1 MFGLRPRESAR
12 PGAEPAGGNANRIV
26 SVRFVPRAHHIG
38 FPDIVHGGAL
48 AMVLD
53 EAMVWA
59 ASWSG
64 KRFCLCGEMSI
75 RFRAAAEIEKPL
87 TCSARV
93 DASRARLITTSAE
106 ALEDSGR
113 LIASASGKYVPL
125 SAEQNRAFI
134 QNFIDEPSTAAA
146 ADALR
151 HGIIDLGSKT
161 RPPHFPLS
169 WYSGLR

>member
-1 MFGLRPRESAR
+1 MATLQLPHTAGCLVCGPGNPHGLGLSLQVDAQT
-12 PGAEPAGGNANRIV
+12 GIV

-87 TCSARV
+87 TCSACV

-106 ALEDSGR
+106 ALDDSGR
-113 LIASASGKYVPL
+113 LIASASGKYLPL
-125 SAEQNRAFI
+125 SAEQNRVFI

-146 ADALR
+146 AAALR
-151 HGIIDLGSKT
+151 NGG
-161 RPPHFPLS
+161 
-169 WYSGLR
+169 

>member
-1 MFGLRPRESAR
+1 MAPLQLPHTAGCLVCCPTNPHGLGLSLQVETQT
-12 PGAEPAGGNANRIV
+12 GIV

-59 ASWSG
+59 ATWSG

-93 DASRARLITTSAE
+93 DASQR
-106 ALEDSGR
+106 D
-113 LIASASGKYVPL
+113 
-125 SAEQNRAFI
+125 
-134 QNFIDEPSTAAA
+134 
-146 ADALR
+146 
-151 HGIIDLGSKT
+151 
-161 RPPHFPLS
+161 
-169 WYSGLR
+169 

>member
-1 MFGLRPRESAR
+1 MATLQLPHTAGCLVCGPGNPHGLGLSLQVETQT
-12 PGAEPAGGNANRIV
+12 GIV

-151 HGIIDLGSKT
+151 HGDN
-161 RPPHFPLS
+161 
-169 WYSGLR
+169 